1 MTDDRSLREHDRFHP
16 VDAVLKDG
24 STVHVRAAN
33 KDDREL
39 LAGFYESLSLESRY
53 FRFFGGIAHFEHL
66 IDRWIERG
74 ALGLVALQ
82 GGHPVGHAYYGLVSP
97 RRGEAG
103 FAVADR
109 MQGRGLGTLLVGQL
123 AAIASAAGVEEFEAT
138 VLAQNHQM
146 LDVFRE
152 SGFPIRVRSMIG
164 EISIEFPTSLSAEAR
179 RHFEDRDRLSAV
191 SAMRSFLQ
199 PGAVAVV
206 GASRDP
212 ASIGGR
218 VFHNLLGSGHQGPV
232 HAINPAGGEGE
243 AVATVASIGGVPG
256 TG

>member
-1 MTDDRSLREHDRFHP
+1 M
-16 VDAVLKDG
+16 
-24 STVHVRAAN
+24 
-33 KDDREL
+33 
-39 LAGFYESLSLESRY
+39 
-53 FRFFGGIAHFEHL
+53 
-66 IDRWIERG
+66 
-74 ALGLVALQ
+74 ALQ

-218 VFHNLLGSGHQGPV
+218 VFHNLLGSGYPGPV
-232 HAINPAGGEGE
+232 HAINPAGGEVE
-243 AVATVASIGGVPG
+243 AGATVPSTGDVQGPVALAGGVRPPG
-256 TG
+256 AARRGARECRNSSDRGPSGGVSKVPGAIVQTRIMSVARSRAATIVMPTMPAFDAE